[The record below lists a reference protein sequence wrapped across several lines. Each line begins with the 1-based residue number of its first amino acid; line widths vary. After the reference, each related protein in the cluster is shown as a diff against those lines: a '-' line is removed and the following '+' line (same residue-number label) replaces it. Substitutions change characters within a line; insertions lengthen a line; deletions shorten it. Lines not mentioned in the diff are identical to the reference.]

1 MDWLTRTISTLC
13 FISPHASR
21 SIGTT
26 RRSIRGGGDPSDQFR
41 LNNHESFFEKHEA
54 DDHFDND
61 ELVVRL
67 VDLRESLR
75 NEYSVGQTLNEQL
88 ADAVEQEKYELA
100 ARLRDELSRRDM
112 K

>member
-1 MDWLTRTISTLC
+1 MK
-13 FISPHASR
+13 A
-21 SIGTT
+21 
-26 RRSIRGGGDPSDQFR
+26 
-41 LNNHESFFEKHEA
+41 FFEKHEA

-100 ARLRDELSRRDM
+100 ARLRDELSRRDL

>member
-1 MDWLTRTISTLC
+1 MR
-13 FISPHASR
+13 A
-21 SIGTT
+21 
-26 RRSIRGGGDPSDQFR
+26 
-41 LNNHESFFEKHEA
+41 FFEKHQAEE
-54 DDHFDND
+54 HFESD

-75 NEYSVGQTLNEQL
+75 NEYSVGQTLKEQL
-88 ADAVEQEKYELA
+88 ADAVEREQYELA

>member
-1 MDWLTRTISTLC
+1 MK
-13 FISPHASR
+13 A
-21 SIGTT
+21 
-26 RRSIRGGGDPSDQFR
+26 
-41 LNNHESFFEKHEA
+41 FFEKHEA

>member
-1 MDWLTRTISTLC
+1 MR
-13 FISPHASR
+13 A
-21 SIGTT
+21 
-26 RRSIRGGGDPSDQFR
+26 
-41 LNNHESFFEKHEA
+41 FFEKHEA
-54 DDHFDND
+54 EDHFESD

-88 ADAVEQEKYELA
+88 ADAVEREQYELA
-100 ARLRDELSRRDM
+100 ARLRDELSRRDI